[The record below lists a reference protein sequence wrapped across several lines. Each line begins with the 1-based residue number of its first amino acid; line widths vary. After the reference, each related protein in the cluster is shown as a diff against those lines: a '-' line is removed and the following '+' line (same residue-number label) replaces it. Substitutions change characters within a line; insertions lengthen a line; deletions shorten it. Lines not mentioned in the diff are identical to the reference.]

1 MSQQWRSLILSLPLH
16 NQLTLRNPLAWFK
29 LICILPGD
37 LEISQSVYD
46 ALTYVM
52 IRMYEIVY
60 TSYCYNI
67 TMSLKA
73 TLRLAPG

>member
-1 MSQQWRSLILSLPLH
+1 MSQQWRSLTLSLPLH
-16 NQLTLRNPLAWFK
+16 KQLTLRNPLARFK
-29 LICILPGD
+29 LICILLGD
-37 LEISQSVYD
+37 LGISQSVCD

-67 TMSLKA
+67 TMSLTA